1 MSNNMDYR
9 KKLLNLLYGRKF
21 IHETVMYNLSEP
33 VLIFPYKP
41 YNRVSDCF
49 PNPTKMCIL
58 HCSNS
63 DCIVIGRY
71 SLNGEFLY
79 GESSIT
85 LKDLGLKVDGW
96 RYL

>member
-1 MSNNMDYR
+1 MSDNMEHR
-9 KKLLNLLYGRKF
+9 KKFLNMLYGRKM
-21 IHETVMYNLSEP
+21 IHNTVMYNLSEP

-41 YNRVSDCF
+41 YYRVSDCF

-58 HCSNS
+58 HCSNF
-63 DCIVIGRY
+63 DGIVIGRY

-85 LKDLGLKVDGW
+85 LKELGLDVDGW
-96 RYL
+96 RYI